1 MLRRNTFQRRA
12 STCGLISVIIAHCD
26 VEDDNDGDG
35 GDNDDDDDGGE
46 YDGGECDDDDVLQQV
61 GLIRVIIARR
71 RLLTLSSTITKTAQI
86 HQTLLSCPLF
96 NKSFFFTFS
105 PFPFPFFVMLK
116 MSMMMIV
123 VKMMMK
129 TAQIHQTLLSCPL
142 FNKRFFS
149 IFSSQRISS
158 GVILSVAHFR

>member
-1 MLRRNTFQRRA
+1 MLRRNTFQRGA

-35 GDNDDDDDGGE
+35 GDNDDDGGEYDDNDDGGE
-46 YDGGECDDDDVLQQV
+46 YNDDVLQQV

-96 NKSFFFTFS
+96 NKRFS
-105 PFPFPFFVMLK
+105 PIFFHLFLAENI
-116 MSMMMIV
+116 SRGHFERCTCLA
-123 VKMMMK
+123 K
-129 TAQIHQTLLSCPL
+129 T
-142 FNKRFFS
+142 
-149 IFSSQRISS
+149 
-158 GVILSVAHFR
+158 

>member
-1 MLRRNTFQRRA
+1 MLRRNTFQRGA

-46 YDGGECDDDDVLQQV
+46 YDDDDVLQQV

-96 NKSFFFTFS
+96 NKK
-105 PFPFPFFVMLK
+105 V
-116 MSMMMIV
+116 
-123 VKMMMK
+123 
-129 TAQIHQTLLSCPL
+129 
-142 FNKRFFS
+142 
-149 IFSSQRISS
+149 FSSSFPRREYHQGS
-158 GVILSVAHFR
+158 F